1 MTKFNPLKDII
12 IATSLGVLAGT
23 WWNTWKKSELDRTT
37 QFYKWYEGQQAIA
50 ATISAENDDED
61 D

>member
-1 MTKFNPLKDII
+1 MTKFNPIKDIV
-12 IATSLGVLAGT
+12 IATGLGLIAGA

-37 QFYKWYEGQQAIA
+37 QFYKWYEGQQTVA